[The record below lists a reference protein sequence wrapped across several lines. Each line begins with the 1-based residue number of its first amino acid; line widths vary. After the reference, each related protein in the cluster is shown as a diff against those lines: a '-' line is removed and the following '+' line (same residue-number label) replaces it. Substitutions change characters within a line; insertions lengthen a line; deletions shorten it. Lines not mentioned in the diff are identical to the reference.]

1 MFLTTFCRAQ
11 TPGKTAV
18 FKVRA
23 QPSVCKITCKDKF
36 FLLEINNPV
45 VVTVKGRNK
54 NIDVVV
60 TGGNVISQE
69 GDTYFVQFLR
79 PGDGLITVY
88 QFTATGRKVLATKM
102 QVVKNPQIFF
112 CGIKMD
118 STSKGIKMTGMNFYA
133 YSDYYKQ
140 NMPFASFDMY
150 FVNDTTVKKIE
161 PIEIKSDTCM
171 LTSEM
176 KKKILNFQPRFN
188 YIYFHNIVCRVPDG
202 SKRILDPIELKVIVD
217 STDREKLSLIYSVR
231 KKKV

>member
-1 MFLTTFCRAQ
+1 MFLATFCQAQ

-23 QPSVCKITCKDKF
+23 QPSVCTITCKDKF
-36 FLLEINNPV
+36 FLLEMNNPV
-45 VVTVKGRNK
+45 VITVKGRNK
-54 NIDVVV
+54 SVVVSV
-60 TGGNVISQE
+60 TGGNVLSQE
-69 GDTYFVQFLR
+69 GDTYFVRFVR
-79 PGDGLITVY
+79 PGAGLITVY
-88 QFTATGRKVLATKM
+88 QFTPTGRKVLAAKM
-102 QVVKNPQIFF
+102 QVVKNPEIYF

-118 STSKGIKMTGMNFYA
+118 STSKRIKMTGMNFYA

-171 LTSEM
+171 LTSDM

-217 STDREKLSLIYSVR
+217 TTDREKLSLIYSVR
-231 KKKV
+231 KKKM